1 MYFTAQH
8 NNSRFLNNIS
18 NKSHNIILVH
28 DTYYTLYITVAHRV
42 MCNSVYV
49 TLHIEI
55 LLYVMYST
63 IFFY

>member
-1 MYFTAQH
+1 M
-8 NNSRFLNNIS
+8 
-18 NKSHNIILVH
+18 H

-63 IFFY
+63 IFFLLKDNNVKLMEKE